1 MHGGRG
7 HTAAAADA
15 RRKIAADLNG
25 IYVIVGP
32 DNTRGR
38 SVLEVARGVL
48 NGGACAIQLRDKH
61 SAEGTVRRSAD
72 ALRRL
77 CDDAGAL
84 LIINDDPWLARSCSA
99 DGVHV
104 GQSDV
109 SISECRSVLDFRQI
123 TGKSNANEIE
133 AELSLHE
140 GADYI
145 AVGSIFPTRTKPDSR
160 PSGLDTLERVV
171 GFSTA
176 PVVAIGGINVCN
188 VGAVA
193 EAGADAA
200 CVVSAVSESDY
211 PEGATR
217 QLLRNFRAPKG

>member
-1 MHGGRG
+1 MHREG
-7 HTAAAADA
+7 HTSVSAEA
-15 RRKIAADLNG
+15 RQNTAADLNG

-32 DNTRGR
+32 DRTRDR
-38 SVLEVARGVL
+38 SVQDVARGAL

-61 SAEGTVRRSAD
+61 SNENTLRRSAD
-72 ALRRL
+72 VLRRL

-84 LIINDDPWLARSCSA
+84 LIINDDPSLARSCSA

-109 SISECRSVLDFRQI
+109 SICECRSVLDPRQI

-145 AVGSIFPTRTKPDSR
+145 AVGSIFPTRTKLDSR
-160 PSGLDTLERVV
+160 PSGLDTLRRVA
-171 GFSTA
+171 GLSTA

-193 EAGADAA
+193 EAGADAV
-200 CVVSAVSESDY
+200 CVVSAVSDSDC
-211 PEGATR
+211 PERATR
-217 QLLRNFRAPKG
+217 ELLRNFRAGSG